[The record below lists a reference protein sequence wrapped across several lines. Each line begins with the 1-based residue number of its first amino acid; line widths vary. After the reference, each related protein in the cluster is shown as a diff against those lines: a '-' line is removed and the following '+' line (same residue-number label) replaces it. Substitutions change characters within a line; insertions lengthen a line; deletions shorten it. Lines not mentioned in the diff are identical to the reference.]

1 MNREREKI
9 MSGENKFTSSK
20 YGTNTL
26 KSGVKHLTLS
36 NLNGE
41 VKEQIAIKPQNANL
55 IKKMKE
61 LISK

>member
-1 MNREREKI
+1 
-9 MSGENKFTSSK
+9 MSGENKFSSSK

-41 VKEQIAIKPQNANL
+41 VKEQIEIKPQNQSIL
-55 IKKMKE
+55 QKMKE